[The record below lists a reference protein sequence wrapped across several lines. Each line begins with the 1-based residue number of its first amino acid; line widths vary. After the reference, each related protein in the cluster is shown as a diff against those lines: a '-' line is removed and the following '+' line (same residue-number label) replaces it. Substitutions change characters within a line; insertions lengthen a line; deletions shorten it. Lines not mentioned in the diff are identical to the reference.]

1 VNDDLCMDLADC
13 GSPEALLRVIF
24 EHHTDWPQ
32 KVPVRE
38 LAESVGIIEF
48 QDIEVEGFVGALMT
62 DDAKNKGVILTKVGQ
77 PLGRHRFTVAHE
89 LGHFLIPSHRGNRQ
103 CTAADLR
110 EQRRDTTHRK
120 QESEA
125 NRFAAGLL
133 MYKPRF
139 ARDIDLLGDADVS
152 HVITLSKQYGT
163 SVEATANRY
172 VDLSEDTCAFVFSK
186 DGVVR
191 YARPKRG
198 FPQLAVRKG
207 DRLPD
212 ACYSHQAPATPL
224 RAPTDWAEL
233 DGSVWLQTEF
243 GKPVPAI
250 LEQSMRQRDGYQVT
264 LLIALIAD
272 DEDVAEEK
280 ELEDSWRIG
289 FRR

>member
-1 VNDDLCMDLADC
+1 MNDDLCMDLADC
-13 GSPEALLRVIF
+13 GSPDALLRVIF
-24 EHHTDWPQ
+24 DHHADWPQ
-32 KVPVRE
+32 RVPIKE

-62 DDAKNKGVILTKVGQ
+62 DQAKNKGVILTKVGQ
-77 PLGRHRFTVAHE
+77 PEGRHRFTVAHE
-89 LGHFLIPSHRGNRQ
+89 LGHFLIPSHEGNRQ

-110 EQRRDTTHRK
+110 EQRRDTAHRK

-139 ARDIDLLGDADVS
+139 ARDIDRLGDADVS
-152 HVITLSKQYGT
+152 HVMTLAKHYGT
-163 SVEATANRY
+163 SLEATANRY
-172 VDLSEDTCAFVFSK
+172 VDLSENSCAFVFSK
-186 DGVVR
+186 DGVIR
-191 YARPKRG
+191 YARSKRG
-198 FPQLAVRKG
+198 FPRLAVQKG

-212 ACYSHQAPATPL
+212 DCYSHQAPATHL
-224 RAPTDWAEL
+224 RVPTDWAEF

-243 GKPVPAI
+243 GKRAPTI

-264 LLIALIAD
+264 LLIAQVAD
-272 DEDVAEEK
+272 DEEVAEEEK
-280 ELEDSWRIG
+280 LEDSWRIG